1 MPYARNADLPANVRN
16 PLPDA
21 AQTLFR
27 RVVNAALARGDS
39 EESAFRQA
47 WATVSEHYEKPE
59 NGGKWVAKKVRKRKF
74 ATLYIRR
81 NVENAEEIIAHF
93 REQGIAKTQVPE
105 DMHVTVAYS
114 KAEVE
119 WPDPDNDR
127 LIISSPEGRA
137 VMSLDDGKAV
147 VLKFVNKTLQR
158 RWKELCEHGCS
169 WDYES
174 YIPHITITWEAG
186 DLDIS
191 KVQPWTGPIELGPE
205 IFEELNEN
213 WEANHVEKQCNTI
226 VVSLDQKAFYTA
238 DQVQEIIKRL
248 SEATANG
255 ATVISVSPKVEKREP
270 EKLKF
275 NFIKVNK
282 KLGLIF
288 GWAIVSKIGGEEYF
302 DLQGDHI
309 PEDAMLE
316 AATEFMEKKRT
327 LKLMHKGEPKG
338 DVVFAWPLT
347 EEVAKAM
354 GIQTQVTGLMI
365 AVKPTSKKLIE
376 AAENGEL
383 QGFSIGGLRLVDEE
397 VE

>member
-1 MPYARNADLPANVRN
+1 MPYARNADLPASVRN

-81 NVENAEEIIAHF
+81 NVENAEE
-93 REQGIAKTQVPE
+93 
-105 DMHVTVAYS
+105 
-114 KAEVE
+114 
-119 WPDPDNDR
+119 
-127 LIISSPEGRA
+127 
-137 VMSLDDGKAV
+137 
-147 VLKFVNKTLQR
+147 
-158 RWKELCEHGCS
+158 
-169 WDYES
+169 
-174 YIPHITITWEAG
+174 
-186 DLDIS
+186 
-191 KVQPWTGPIELGPE
+191 QPCTGSIELDPE
-205 IFEELNEN
+205 ILEELNEN

-270 EKLKF
+270 EKRKF

-347 EEVAKAM
+347 EEIAKAM
-354 GIQTQVTGLMI
+354 GIRTQVTGLMV